1 MDIDCRA
8 LGFDR
13 THQFG
18 ADVRTS
24 LTEEGEAGS
33 MTEPNEH
40 LLVFQG
46 IHKSFGGVHA
56 LKGVSFFVR
65 SGEIHGLVGENG
77 AGKSTLV
84 KITGGVYRSDAGD
97 VVFDGRR
104 AVFHSPR
111 DSEVLGIR
119 IVHQEVPICL
129 NLTVAE
135 NIFLDPKPPR
145 RGILLDRKVMN
156 RESVRILNLL
166 GIELDPKRLAG
177 LCSPAERQLLLIAKA
192 LAEKVKLV
200 ILDEATS
207 SLSGAE
213 VETLVSVIRNL
224 KKAGTTFLFVSHRLG
239 EVIAICDRVTVLRNG
254 EYIDTLANDQHDLS
268 LEVITEKIVGKE
280 IQTVT
285 RQADRT
291 VDKSRVVLKVE
302 GLCQEKYGLK
312 GIDFEL
318 HEGEVLGL
326 AGLRGAGR
334 TELLQCLFGVAPPD
348 SGKVSVRGKPVKLRS
363 SASAIASGMGLLS
376 ESRNE
381 ALYPMHSVR
390 SNMAS
395 VIIDRLARFL
405 VIRNREYNEVAQ
417 RYVQELQ
424 IEAPSIHSEVFSL
437 SGGNQQKVLFGR
449 WLSASPSI
457 LLLDE
462 PTRGIDVGVKADI
475 RRRILELAATG
486 ISIIYVSLDFEEL
499 VQVSDRV
506 LLISRRQLVDE
517 LLGDDLTVA
526 NIVRTVNR
534 YEQAGNCQYSGISA
548 GTASES

>member
-1 MDIDCRA
+1 MDVV
-8 LGFDR
+8 G
-13 THQFG
+13 T
-18 ADVRTS
+18 DVRAG
-24 LTEEGEAGS
+24 LTEEGKTGS

-77 AGKSTLV
+77 AGKSTLI

-97 VVFDGRR
+97 IIFDGRR
-104 AVFHSPR
+104 AIFHSPR
-111 DSEVLGIR
+111 DAEVLGIR

-145 RGILLDRKVMN
+145 RGILLNRKLMN
-156 RESVRILNLL
+156 CESVRILNLL
-166 GIELDPKRLAG
+166 GIELDPKRPAG
-177 LCSPAERQLLLIAKA
+177 LCSPAERQLVLIAKA

-207 SLSGAE
+207 SLSEAE
-213 VETLVSVIRNL
+213 VETLFSVIRNL
-224 KKAGTTFLFVSHRLG
+224 KKAGTTFLFVSHRLA
-239 EVIAICDRVTVLRNG
+239 EVTSICDRVTVLRNG
-254 EYIDTLANDQHDLS
+254 EHIDTLANDQHDLS
-268 LEVITEKIVGKE
+268 LEVLTERIVGKE
-280 IQTVT
+280 VQTVT
-285 RQADRT
+285 RQAGRT

-302 GLCQEKYGLK
+302 GLCQQKYGLK
-312 GIDFEL
+312 EISFEL

-348 SGKVSVRGKPVKLRS
+348 SGKVSVRGKPLKLRS

-381 ALYPMHSVR
+381 ALYFMHSVR
-390 SNMAS
+390 SNMVS
-395 VIIDRLARFL
+395 VIIDRLARFSL
-405 VIRNREYNEVAQ
+405 IRNREYNEVSQ
-417 RYVQELQ
+417 RYVRELQ
-424 IEAPSIHSEVFSL
+424 IEAPSIHSEVFNL

-449 WLSASPSI
+449 WLSANPSI

-475 RRRILELAATG
+475 RRRILDLAATG

-506 LLISRRQLVDE
+506 LLISRRRLVDE

-526 NIVRTVNR
+526 NIVRTINK
-534 YEQAGNCQYSGISA
+534 YEQVGNGPYSQAVTGIA
-548 GTASES
+548 AEADG

>member
-1 MDIDCRA
+1 M
-8 LGFDR
+8 
-13 THQFG
+13 
-18 ADVRTS
+18 S
-24 LTEEGEAGS
+24 K
-33 MTEPNEH
+33 PNNS

-56 LKGVSFFVR
+56 LKGVSFAIR
-65 SGEIHGLVGENG
+65 KDEIHGLVGENG

-84 KITGGVYRSDAGD
+84 KITGGVYRSDAGQIL
-97 VVFDGRR
+97 FDARR

-156 RESVRILNLL
+156 RESVKILNLL
-166 GIELDPKRLAG
+166 GIKLNPKRLAG
-177 LCSPAERQLLLIAKA
+177 LCSPAERQLVLIAKA
-192 LAEKVKLV
+192 LAENVKLV

-207 SLSGAE
+207 SLSEAE
-213 VETLVSVIRNL
+213 VDTLFAVIRNL
-224 KKAGTTFLFVSHRLG
+224 KKAGTTFLFVSHRLS
-239 EVIAICDRVTVLRNG
+239 EVITICDRVTVLRNG
-254 EYIDTLANDQHDLS
+254 EYIDTLANEQHDLS
-268 LEVITEKIVGKE
+268 LELLTEKIVGE
-280 IQTVT
+280 EVQTVI

-291 VDKSRVVLKVE
+291 VDKSKVVLKVQ
-302 GLCQEKYGLK
+302 GLSQEKYGLK

-348 SGKVSVRGKPVKLRS
+348 SGKVFVHGKPIRLRTP
-363 SASAIASGMGLLS
+363 ANAIASGMGLLS

-381 ALYPMHSVR
+381 ALYFMHSVR

-395 VIIDRLARFL
+395 VIIDRLARFSL
-405 VIRNREYNEVAQ
+405 IRNKEYNEIAQ
-417 RYVQELQ
+417 RYVEELQ
-424 IEAPSIHSEVFSL
+424 IEAPSIHSEVFNL

-449 WLSASPSI
+449 WLSANPRI

-462 PTRGIDVGVKADI
+462 PTRGIDVGVKAEI

-499 VQVSDRV
+499 TQLADRV
-506 LLISRRQLVDE
+506 LLISRGRLVDE
-517 LLGDDLTVA
+517 LYGDQLTVA
-526 NIVRTVNR
+526 NIVKTINR
-534 YEQAGNCQYSGISA
+534 YEQVGNGPSSENMVGI
-548 GTASES
+548 ASEN

>member
-1 MDIDCRA
+1 M
-8 LGFDR
+8 
-13 THQFG
+13 
-18 ADVRTS
+18 S
-24 LTEEGEAGS
+24 K
-33 MTEPNEH
+33 PNNN

-56 LKGVSFFVR
+56 LKGVSCAIR
-65 SGEIHGLVGENG
+65 KDEIHGLVGENG
-77 AGKSTLV
+77 AGKSTLI
-84 KITGGVYRSDAGD
+84 KITGGVYRSDAGNIL
-97 VVFDGRR
+97 FDDRR
-104 AVFHSPR
+104 VIFHSPR

-156 RESVRILNLL
+156 RESVKILNLL

-177 LCSPAERQLLLIAKA
+177 LCSPAERQLVLIAKA
-192 LAEKVKLV
+192 LAENVKLV

-207 SLSGAE
+207 SLSEAE
-213 VETLVSVIRNL
+213 VDTLSAVIRNL
-224 KKAGTTFLFVSHRLG
+224 KKAGTTFLFVSHRLS
-239 EVIAICDRVTVLRNG
+239 EVISICDRVTVLRNG

-268 LEVITEKIVGKE
+268 LELLTEKIVGE
-280 IQTVT
+280 EVQTVI

-291 VDKSRVVLKVE
+291 VDKSKVVLKVQ
-302 GLCQEKYGLK
+302 GLSQEKYGLK

-348 SGKVSVRGKPVKLRS
+348 SGKVFVLGKPIRLRTP
-363 SASAIASGMGLLS
+363 ADAIASGMGLLS

-381 ALYPMHSVR
+381 ALYFMHSVR

-395 VIIDRLARFL
+395 VIIDRLARFSL
-405 VIRNREYNEVAQ
+405 IRNKEYNDFMHSVRSNMVSVIIDRLARFSLIRNKEYNEIAQ
-417 RYVQELQ
+417 RYVEELQ
-424 IEAPSIHSEVFSL
+424 IEAPSIHSEVFNL

-449 WLSASPSI
+449 WLSANPRI

-462 PTRGIDVGVKADI
+462 PTRGIDVGVKAEI

-499 VQVSDRV
+499 TQLADRV
-506 LLISRRQLVDE
+506 LLISRGQLVDE
-517 LLGDDLTVA
+517 LYGDQLTVA
-526 NIVRTVNR
+526 NIVKTINR
-534 YEQAGNCQYSGISA
+534 YEQAGNGPSSEKMVGI
-548 GTASES
+548 ASEN